1 MGAPGPAGVQGVQG
15 PRGEQGLQGRKGD
28 PGSFDFLMVMIAGT
42 VFVKSLIK
50 QHFRDEST
58 FD

>member
-42 VFVKSLIK
+42 VFV
-50 QHFRDEST
+50 RVC
-58 FD
+58 